1 MTINIAESIPAT
13 VPATRLPG
21 SRNQRTIFVESL
33 LGEDAEKVKAK
44 AIVETA
50 VPWPSR
56 LQPLEVA
63 FEQLRRDRDL
73 VPARAVEAIYAR
85 TVSKTV

>member
-33 LGEDAEKVKAK
+33 LGEDAEKVKA
-44 AIVETA
+44 IVETA
-50 VPWPSR
+50 IRWPSR